1 VKGNELG
8 VMVVGWSV
16 ESTVEIYF
24 LPSSNSCLVYRVGS
38 RYSSFPP
45 LHRRNPGRGL
55 FCYTGST
62 EPSLSA
68 GRSHTE
74 LTIVW
79 HLLRAYGNAPTLH
92 FNTRRL
98 RRAFGSGWYVERF
111 RLGWAVFIILLFTA
125 VYVCVFFFYFR
136 CKHWFKVF
144 SS

>member
-79 HLLRAYGNAPTLH
+79 HLLRARTAMRQHCILILDVFEEPLEQDGTL
-92 FNTRRL
+92 ND
-98 RRAFGSGWYVERF
+98 SD
-111 RLGWAVFIILLFTA
+111 WAGQYL
-125 VYVCVFFFYFR
+125 
-136 CKHWFKVF
+136 
-144 SS
+144 